1 MISQLGFLTVKWTI
15 NNKKG
20 FFIDNV
26 FDKIKVVNDMKSS
39 LSKKLSIIGV
49 LLIVIGVVLSFV
61 DNLSPKTIIKHEI
74 NKTFEALKT
83 EIKNINNTDF
93 KYDFEKDALGIN
105 GKLAIETSISSS
117 SSTTPI
123 VSNYEFSYNGA
134 IDQKGN
140 NANLNLLLNSAN
152 QNILDVKG
160 YIEGN
165 ILKLD
170 TGDIYDKVISF
181 GLSKELKDYNFNS
194 FNTDNYVLLL
204 DKTRDLTEKF
214 IDEQKEITTKVGK
227 ETKSIYTIKENDF
240 YVYLYNGYL
249 NDKEVLNVLSN
260 IKGETVEE
268 TRKSLTR
275 EIEYQKKEEYS
286 DKYVISVVKEGLACK
301 GIEIEIH
308 SPLYFDNKEE
318 VTTVSITPDKDVYKF
333 VISTDGKKIG
343 NGEFSIAKK
352 ELTYESDSEFDYS
365 KMSLSWNDETFKLN
379 YSLSGK
385 EYSDKGSIDLVV
397 KTKTTDTGRTINVNL
412 DFETMIGDE
421 VETMK
426 INSENTISKN
436 AKVVPLESAKSIV
449 SSNEITEPET
459 TAIMNKI
466 KEKYMSLFGLS
477 TTSDAYFRK
486 IFNS

>member
-1 MISQLGFLTVKWTI
+1 MINQLGFLTVKWTI

-105 GKLAIETSISSS
+105 GKLAVETSISSS
-117 SSTTPI
+117 SSTTPT
-123 VSNYEFSYNGA
+123 VSNYELSYNGA

-204 DKTRDLTEKF
+204 DKTRDLAEKF
-214 IDEQKEITTKVGK
+214 IDEQKEITSKVGK

-308 SPLYFDNKEE
+308 SPLYFENKEE

-343 NGEFSIAKK
+343 NGEFS
-352 ELTYESDSEFDYS
+352 
-365 KMSLSWNDETFKLN
+365 M
-379 YSLSGK
+379 
-385 EYSDKGSIDLVV
+385 
-397 KTKTTDTGRTINVNL
+397 
-412 DFETMIGDE
+412 
-421 VETMK
+421 
-426 INSENTISKN
+426 
-436 AKVVPLESAKSIV
+436 
-449 SSNEITEPET
+449 
-459 TAIMNKI
+459 
-466 KEKYMSLFGLS
+466 
-477 TTSDAYFRK
+477 
-486 IFNS
+486 